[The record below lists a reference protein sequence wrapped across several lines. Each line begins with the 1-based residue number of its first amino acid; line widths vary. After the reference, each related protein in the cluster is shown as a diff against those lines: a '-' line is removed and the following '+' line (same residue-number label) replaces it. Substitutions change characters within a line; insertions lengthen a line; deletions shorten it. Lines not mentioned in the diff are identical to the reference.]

1 MNHASVIGA
10 TAALC
15 LAAALSVAQDVRD
28 FELVSVR
35 QSAPTSSAPGANAS
49 GSLRVLPDGR
59 FEARGEAL
67 ANLARVAFGFDHV
80 DPNRGVVQA
89 ADWMWKDRF
98 DLTASAGQP
107 WTTPPPGTT
116 VPPELRTMLRMLLED
131 RFALRARIA
140 TKKVDVTALRLA
152 KPERLGPGLRP
163 SAAECRGPST
173 LASPDEEL
181 PRPRCPYTNTID
193 RMHAE
198 AVTMPEV
205 AQMISQRSSY
215 AWRGLIVDQT
225 GLRGLYDVSFS
236 KPRRNLTPETSIRE
250 LEVQLGLTLEPTS
263 MPLPTL
269 IIERARKPVE
279 D

>member
-1 MNHASVIGA
+1 
-10 TAALC
+10 
-15 LAAALSVAQDVRD
+15 
-28 FELVSVR
+28 
-35 QSAPTSSAPGANAS
+35 
-49 GSLRVLPDGR
+49 
-59 FEARGEAL
+59 
-67 ANLARVAFGFDHV
+67 
-80 DPNRGVVQA
+80 
-89 ADWMWKDRF
+89 
-98 DLTASAGQP
+98 
-107 WTTPPPGTT
+107 
-116 VPPELRTMLRMLLED
+116 
-131 RFALRARIA
+131 
-140 TKKVDVTALRLA
+140 
-152 KPERLGPGLRP
+152 
-163 SAAECRGPST
+163 
-173 LASPDEEL
+173 
-181 PRPRCPYTNTID
+181 
-193 RMHAE
+193 MHAE